1 MKNKKIVIIIT
12 IIILV
17 SLISLFTFL
26 GIKFYRGYEED
37 KKKTTEIITKIG
49 ESYILFTTNIND
61 FNAKRD
67 VLHNQIFVDNYYD
80 GMETKIEG
88 WTKLLNEYDVIV
100 EKIDK
105 DSTYLKD
112 NCEKVRLLNNP
123 VSYQCE
129 SFSFTYETAV
139 NSYVSDIALY
149 NESIKGY
156 NEWLNSNNE
165 ANELKPLEIY
175 NGKLYNEYIDYNSDG
190 EFFGKN

>member
-1 MKNKKIVIIIT
+1 MKNKKIVIII
-12 IIILV
+12 IILV
-17 SLISLFTFL
+17 SLIALFTFI
-26 GIKFYRGYEED
+26 GINFYRGYQED
-37 KKKTTEIITKIG
+37 KRKTAEIITKI
-49 ESYILFTTNIND
+49 EETYILFTTNIND

-175 NGKLYNEYIDYNSDG
+175 NGKLYNEYIDYNNDG